1 VAPPIT
7 EFSRQ
12 LQTLE
17 GEIKKLEI
25 EYQNFF
31 LGRTPKLPWETRSRI
46 ENTIK
51 QYDRLQIQNTAERFR
66 FQGLQMKF
74 SAFCELWE
82 RNLKQREL
90 GRPGPQRPRMSDSG
104 SSPAAPLAASRRDD
118 DASSSPPASGRPST
132 VSLRDPEA
140 EADKVRALYDQF
152 SELRRRKGE
161 PDVPFERFQGVVQA
175 QVSKLGR
182 DGADVTFKVGEKDGR
197 VTFTAKVNNPDEK

>member
-1 VAPPIT
+1 MAPPIT

-12 LQTLE
+12 LQVLE
-17 GEIKKLEI
+17 QEIKKLEI

-90 GRPGPQRPRMSDSG
+90 GRPGPQRPRISDSG
-104 SSPAAPLAASRRDD
+104 SSPAAPPVSRRD
-118 DASSSPPASGRPST
+118 AAAAPPPPAAGGRPSW
-132 VSLRDPEA
+132 VSRRDPEA

-152 SELRRRKGE
+152 SELRRKKGE
-161 PDVPFERFQGVVQA
+161 PEVPYERFQGVVQA

-182 DGADVTFKVGEKDGR
+182 DGADVTFRVGEKDGR
-197 VTFTAKVNNPDEK
+197 VTFTAKVGNPDEK